1 MDWVLLV
8 VGIVLFAIGVAGQ
21 FGGRARAKRFHPDD
35 LRARRWVV
43 TVGLVVVGAWLAA
56 LSAAHLI
63 SMLHAAGR

>member
-8 VGIVLFAIGVAGQ
+8 VGIILFGIGIAGQ
-21 FGGRARAKRFHPDD
+21 FWGRAKAKRFHPDD

-43 TVGLVVVGAWLAA
+43 TVGMVVVGAWLAA